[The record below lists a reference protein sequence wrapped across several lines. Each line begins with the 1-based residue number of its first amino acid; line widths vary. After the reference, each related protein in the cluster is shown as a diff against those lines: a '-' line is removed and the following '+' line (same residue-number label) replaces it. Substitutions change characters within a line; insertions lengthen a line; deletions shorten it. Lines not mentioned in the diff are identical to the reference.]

1 MAQAVRGGARP
12 GAGRVLQGYFQGGYQ
27 RLTVLAHHAAAVR
40 RAGTPAQAH
49 RPGVQAQQRPDPQAG
64 TVQRAGGGY
73 AAPLPD
79 GLLSGAG
86 RGQPLPEPVRE
97 KMESLFRTDFSDV
110 RVQVGQEAPAIGAL
124 AFTLGSTI
132 YFAPGQY
139 SPETTRGHQ
148 LLGHELTH
156 VLQQRAGRVSN
167 PFGNGVAVVQD
178 PALEQEA
185 ERMGLRAAQPMP
197 AAAQPARRPG
207 AALPG
212 MAAPG
217 PGRPA
222 AQPRTAAQPA
232 GETGYR
238 LVVGTYM
245 HRQESARPLPADL
258 AGHTFVAL
266 RRPDGRQEA
275 WGFSPR
281 NYNTYDP
288 QRDYGR
294 LAAGVPGVV
303 HGNADALNRPGVRT
317 RSYPISAEQAQAA
330 EAKVAEYR
338 SGRHEFSLARRP
350 CSAFA
355 LDVLHAARAD
365 AFPGVQMQPPRSL
378 YNRL

>member
-1 MAQAVRGGARP
+1 MAQVDRGGARP
-12 GAGRVLQGYFQGGYQ
+12 GAGRVLQGYFQNGFH
-27 RLTVLAHHAAAVR
+27 RLTVLAHHATAVQ
-40 RAGTPAQAH
+40 RAGRPAD
-49 RPGVQAQQRPDPQAG
+49 RPGAGAQPRPNPQAG

-73 AAPLPD
+73 AVPLPD
-79 GLLSGAG
+79 GLLSGGG
-86 RGQPLPEPVRE
+86 RGRPLPEPVRE

-110 RVQVGQEAPAIGAL
+110 RVQVGQEAPAIEAL

-139 SPETTRGHQ
+139 SPDTTRGHQ

-156 VLQQRAGRVSN
+156 VLQQRAGRVTN
-167 PFGNGVAVVQD
+167 PFGSGVAVVQD

-197 AAAQPARRPG
+197 VAAQPAQRAG
-207 AALPG
+207 SAT
-212 MAAPG
+212 AAPRG
-217 PGRPA
+217 PA
-222 AQPRTAAQPA
+222 AQPRTAAQPRGSTEA
-232 GETGYR
+232 GYR

-245 HRQESARPLPADL
+245 HRQENARPLPADL

-281 NYNTYDP
+281 NYGSYDA
-288 QRDYGR
+288 QRDYGK
-294 LAAGVPGVV
+294 LATGVPGMV

-338 SGRHEFSLARRP
+338 SGRHEFSLSRRP

-365 AFPGVQMQPPRSL
+365 AFPGVQMQRPRDL